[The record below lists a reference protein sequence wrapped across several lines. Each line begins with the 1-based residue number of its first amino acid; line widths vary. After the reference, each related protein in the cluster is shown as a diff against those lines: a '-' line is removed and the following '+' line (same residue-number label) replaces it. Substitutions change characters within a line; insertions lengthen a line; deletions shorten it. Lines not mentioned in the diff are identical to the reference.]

1 MINMFGDEFEN
12 YDPLFLHNFLL
23 CDEIFQNQG
32 PLFENNIQDNLI
44 INNSCPILE
53 INDKNDNKEE
63 SSEDSKKTSKDSKK
77 DILFLTKKVNKTSK
91 KGRKTKRD
99 NNIGEKCHD
108 KNSYDNI
115 LRKIQ
120 VKFISF
126 IRDYANAILQQTFY
140 NVKFLKINYKFKK
153 TVNKSSIKVIKNS
166 TIGNILCKK
175 ISEKYKNINKEKNKE
190 IFEMYIE
197 TNPELKQIFSETYIN
212 LFKNIYFL
220 GKRQISLKINGENIT
235 ISLNGIKM
243 FDDFLNQ
250 IGKEEKKNIEYINRI
265 KKCVQDNFFN

>member
-1 MINMFGDEFEN
+1 MISMLGDEFEN
-12 YDPLFLHNFLL
+12 DGLFFLNNFLL
-23 CDEIFQNQG
+23 WDEISQNQG

-53 INDKNDNKEE
+53 INDNKEE

-77 DILFLTKKVNKTSK
+77 GILFLTEKVNKLSR

-99 NNIGEKCHD
+99 NNIGKKCHD

-115 LRKIQ
+115 LRKVQ

-126 IRDYANAILQQTFY
+126 IRDYANAILQQTFC
-140 NVKFLKINYKFKK
+140 NVKFLKIDYKFKK
-153 TVNKSSIKVIKNS
+153 TVNKSSIKDIKNS
-166 TIGNILCKK
+166 TIGDILCKK
-175 ISEKYKNINKEKNKE
+175 ISEKYKKKNKEINKE

-235 ISLNGIKM
+235 ILLNGIKM

-250 IGKEEKKNIEYINRI
+250 IRKEEKENNEYINRV